1 MIHKIPS
8 GNWTTY
14 LADAIEQSADG
25 DVIEVHNGAMKEL
38 AENAKRR
45 MCPGKSIKFS
55 IKNQVRGYVVRNII
69 GSYFIGNDKP
79 GEGGWSDQS
88 QWAHIFELYEDAHKC
103 LVRTGEEGF
112 GTTEEVAADDTLTGC
127 WA

>member
-38 AENAKRR
+38 AENAKRW
-45 MCPGKSIKFS
+45 MCP
-55 IKNQVRGYVVRNII
+55 
-69 GSYFIGNDKP
+69 DKL
-79 GEGGWSDQS
+79 
-88 QWAHIFELYEDAHKC
+88 ITFEIVPLEI
-103 LVRTGEEGF
+103 E
-112 GTTEEVAADDTLTGC
+112 
-127 WA
+127 W